1 MGFVASIFT
10 AIVDVVVAIV
20 EVVVQIVEMVV
31 MLVMVLLGYDGGST
45 QIVEYFEVHN
55 VPLFDDVDN
64 KNPLLNSLLQSII
77 EEQDVTSNLIYHSAF
92 RSLKGNVKDFLN
104 YIEQGN
110 YFENFPTVESY
121 ILVID
126 YDELHDALQT
136 LTGVPCTVENAYLR
150 ALSKADWVKYWLQE
164 NRGYDVGINRLG
176 EGTATVTTSP
186 ITPAADTVQV
196 TPSVNHF
203 DIAITSEIATSD
215 SVTAD
220 QRWHVNLNTVS
231 YNSATDDYT
240 IPAYQNNGVTITLPY
255 TAPTKPTQ
263 LHYVST
269 YYRNSNPSRFYLF
282 IYQVGAGT
290 YPELDT
296 VEEPID
302 EDGSEI
308 KALPAIPLRI
318 NNANYTTFGATK
330 RGQIEGIMDI
340 IHLEAEEVLDAIL
353 TDSGVAPGDLD
364 HIYVNFGV
372 RMWDTSQSGMG
383 YLFNMFEN
391 LFPSQ
396 GITQGTYNN
405 TPASDD
411 KPQNNIL
418 ITCDDYEYAFQW
430 SYITYEF
437 TDLATINANSGSK
450 ENGIYYSDMSRFD
463 SNNIL
468 KYNYYVSSG
477 KGTYN
482 VGYKADNLDE
492 VQDFLDGNGV
502 PNPGTTSG
510 EATNWLQVTER
521 MSYNNHSPVL
531 QESDGTTS
539 SIIYLTPDAVY
550 ENNGS
555 GVLRYVQQAAA
566 ETTIGQSITYYCVKP
581 SGLDAYTVH
590 APIGALKVV
599 DGDTGKFK
607 IVKFNLGAKEDLMA
621 PFIHNFI
628 ADLSNQEVS
637 RLFLAGAHASIYIAH
652 YEVIEHA
659 GMSFLQALVMV
670 VIIVVIVIV
679 AWPMIKTGFAAMK
692 VAFGKLVAASAAGT
706 FLTTAWGM
714 FISAL
719 PNMLIKMAAQYIIQ
733 LAITEIAGDNPEL
746 AAILNLI
753 SMVAVASW
761 DPGVHWGT
769 APPGM
774 VQPGTYGKAGGL
786 GLDAAGKPTSIEFS
800 VPEKSLYVTHDFH
813 MPTPLEFGQIA
824 MKSLTEFSTIK
835 LQKVYAEMDLLEK
848 DWERFQKLQDQTAK
862 EMAGEETVLSE
873 PLVSSDYIAGYLR
886 ADNKVGRI
894 GAEKFFA
901 LSDAYYDIPEASY
914 LISKSIDNQVNPG
927 WQYA

>member
-10 AIVDVVVAIV
+10 AIVDVIV
-20 EVVVQIVEMVV
+20 TIVEMVV
-31 MLVMVLLGYDGGST
+31 QVVEMVVQLIMVLLGWDGGST
-45 QIVEYFEVHN
+45 QVIEYFEVHN

-77 EEQDVTSNLIYHSAF
+77 EEQDITSNLIYHSAF
-92 RSLKGNVKDFLN
+92 RSLKGNVKEFLDF
-104 YIEQGN
+104 IEQGN
-110 YFENFPTVESY
+110 YFENLPTVESY
-121 ILVID
+121 ILVVD
-126 YDELHDALQT
+126 YDELHAALQT
-136 LTGVPCTVENAYLR
+136 LTGVPCTAENAYLR

-164 NRGYDVGINRLG
+164 NKDYDVGLNRLG
-176 EGTATVTTSP
+176 TEYRETTTGP
-186 ITPAADTVQV
+186 YTPASDTVNV
-196 TPSVNHF
+196 TPSPNHF
-203 DIAITSEIATSD
+203 QIDITSAIAPSD
-215 SVTAD
+215 DVLAD
-220 QRWHVNLNTVS
+220 MRWFINLNTIV
-231 YNSATDDYT
+231 YNSGVDTYT
-240 IPAYQNNGVTITLPY
+240 IQAYNLAGITITLPY
-255 TAPTKPTQ
+255 TAPSKPTQ

-269 YYRNSNPSRFYLF
+269 YYQNATPARLYFF
-282 IYQVGAGT
+282 IYQVGSGVYT
-290 YPELDT
+290 DLDT

-302 EDGSEI
+302 EDGSDI
-308 KALPAIPLRI
+308 RALPAIPLRI
-318 NNANYTTFGATK
+318 DNTNYTSFGATK
-330 RGQIEGIMDI
+330 RGQIEELLDI

-372 RMWDTSQSGMG
+372 RMWDTSQAGMS

-405 TPASDD
+405 TPAGDD

-437 TDLATINANSGSK
+437 TDLATIDSNSGST
-450 ENGIYYSDMSRFD
+450 ENGIYYSDMSKFD
-463 SNNIL
+463 TNNIL

-482 VGYKADNLDE
+482 VGYKADDLDE

-510 EATNWLQVTER
+510 EATNWLQVTTR
-521 MSYNNHSPVL
+521 MSYNNPSPVL
-531 QESDGTTS
+531 QEADGSTS

-555 GVLRYVQQAAA
+555 GVLRYVEAASP

-607 IVKFNLGAKEDLMA
+607 VVKFNLGAKEDLMA

-628 ADLSNQEVS
+628 AELSNQEVS

-659 GMSFLQALVMV
+659 GMSFLTALVM
-670 VIIVVIVIV
+670 IVVIVVIAYV
-679 AWPMIKTGFAAMK
+679 AWPAIKAGFASMMTTLGNIA
-692 VAFGKLVAASAAGT
+692 AASSLSAA
-706 FLTTAWGM
+706 FSVAWGA
-714 FISAL
+714 FLKAL

-733 LAITEIAGDNPEL
+733 LAITEIAGDNSEL
-746 AAILNLI
+746 AMILNLV
-753 SMVAVASW
+753 SMVAISAW
-761 DPGVHWGT
+761 DPGVSYGSPTFSSASGGT
-769 APPGM
+769 ALPG
-774 VQPGTYGKAGGL
+774 QPGA
-786 GLDAAGKPTSIEFS
+786 SIEFMK
-800 VPEKSLYVTHDFH
+800 PSLSYSGSSFDFSLLNN
-813 MPTPLEFGQIA
+813 PLRLGEIA
-824 MKSLTEFSTIK
+824 LKVIQGLTDIA
-835 LQKVYAEMDLLEK
+835 LQK
-848 DWERFQKLQDQTAK
+848 
-862 EMAGEETVLSE
+862 ETDKLSE
-873 PLVSSDYIAGYLR
+873 LGQEQREWYDRKSELDRELDTLQEAIAPPRPYETNLIIESVRHTNRG
-886 ADNKVGRI
+886 
-894 GAEKFFA
+894 GALGGEVTYA
-901 LSDAYYDIPEASY
+901 LFNAQYEVPYTAYAFSETIQQNVQGGG
-914 LISKSIDNQVNPG
+914 I
-927 WQYA
+927 YA

>member
-10 AIVDVVVAIV
+10 AVVDVVVT
-20 EVVVQIVEMVV
+20 IVEMVV
-31 MLVMVLLGYDGGST
+31 QVVETVVQLVMVLLGWDGGST
-45 QIVEYFEVHN
+45 QIIEYFEVHN

-92 RSLKGNVKDFLN
+92 RSLKGNVKEFLDF
-104 YIEQGN
+104 IENGN

-121 ILVID
+121 IITID
-126 YDELHDALQT
+126 YDELTTALQT

-164 NRGYDVGINRLG
+164 NKGYDVGINRLG
-176 EGTATVTTSP
+176 VGNATVTTSP

-196 TPSVNHF
+196 TPSTNHF
-203 DIAITSEIATSD
+203 DIDITSEIATSD

-220 QRWHVNLNTVS
+220 QRWYINLNTIS
-231 YNSATDDYT
+231 YNSSADTYT
-240 IPAYQNNGVTITLPY
+240 IPAYQNNGITITLPY

-269 YYRNSNPSRFYLF
+269 YYRNSAPSRFYLF

-290 YPELDT
+290 YSDLDT

-308 KALPAIPLRI
+308 KALPAVPLRI
-318 NNANYTTFGATK
+318 NNANYTTFGSTK
-330 RGQIEGIMDI
+330 RGQIEAILDI

-353 TDSGVAPGDLD
+353 TDSGVTDGDLD

-372 RMWDTSQSGMG
+372 RMWDTSQAGMS

-405 TPASDD
+405 TPAGDD
-411 KPQNNIL
+411 KPQNNML

-430 SYITYEF
+430 SYITYTF
-437 TDLATINANSGSK
+437 TSLATINSNSGST

-463 SNNIL
+463 SNNLL

-482 VGYKADNLDE
+482 VGYKADDLDE

-502 PNPGTTSG
+502 TNPGTTSG
-510 EATNWLQVTER
+510 EATNWLQVTTR
-521 MSYNNHSPVL
+521 MSYNNPSPVL
-531 QESDGTTS
+531 QEADGSTS

-555 GVLRYVQQAAA
+555 GVLRYVEAAA
-566 ETTIGQSITYYCVKP
+566 PETTIGQSITYYCVKP

-607 IVKFNLGAKEDLMA
+607 VVKFNLGAKEDLMA

-659 GMSFLQALVMV
+659 GMSFLTALVM
-670 VIIVVIVIV
+670 IVVIVVIAYV
-679 AWPMIKTGFAAMK
+679 AWPAIKAGFANMMTTLGNIA
-692 VAFGKLVAASAAGT
+692 AASSLSAA
-706 FLTTAWGM
+706 FSVAWGA
-714 FISAL
+714 FLSAL
-719 PNMLIKMAAQYIIQ
+719 PNMVIKMAAQYIIQ
-733 LAITEIAGDNPEL
+733 LVITEIAGDNPEL
-746 AAILNLI
+746 AALLSIV
-753 SMVAVASW
+753 SMVAISAW
-761 DPGVHWGT
+761 DPGV
-769 APPGM
+769 
-774 VQPGTYGKAGGL
+774 TYGQAAPGFIGPMPLDAPSSFYYSGMGFDTSFFTNPLNLAKIALDGINALNRIGLKKEDKIAAELEQEKAGYYEWRDKQNDVL
-786 GLDAAGKPTSIEFS
+786 GN
-800 VPEKSLYVTHDFH
+800 
-813 MPTPLEFGQIA
+813 
-824 MKSLTEFSTIK
+824 
-835 LQKVYAEMDLLEK
+835 LEK
-848 DWERFQKLQDQTAK
+848 
-862 EMAGEETVLSE
+862 
-873 PLVSSDYIAGYLR
+873 
-886 ADNKVGRI
+886 N
-894 GAEKFFA
+894 
-901 LSDAYYDIPEASY
+901 
-914 LISKSIDNQVNPG
+914 LIVI
-927 WQYA
+927 Y